1 VSYYIAKPSQILSQ
15 YVKQYWAI
23 EDCLPCGTEH
33 IQRIVPN
40 GLMELMFYIGDKPK
54 SLSDSKQISENT
66 ILSGQQR
73 SYYDIVVTGRLSL
86 FSISLQ
92 PYAARLIFDMPS
104 CEFFDQ
110 NVPVKYFLKNKIVEL
125 ESEIYESSSFEEKVC
140 IVEKFL
146 LDQIR
151 NGKQEYEINRIKNS
165 ISLINQSKGLV
176 SIDVLSNTACLSRRQ
191 YERVFAEYIGSS
203 PKQFLRTLRF
213 QNTLFEKQ
221 LNQKINLTEL
231 AFTCGYYDQAHMIN
245 DYKLLSGKTPS
256 QYFIEC
262 EPYSDY
268 FQ

>member
-1 VSYYIAKPSQILSQ
+1 VSYFIAKPSHILSQ

-23 EDCLPCGTEH
+23 EDCLPSGIEH

-40 GLMELMFYIGDKPK
+40 GLMELMFYLGDKPK
-54 SLSDSKQISENT
+54 SLNDSKQISENT
-66 ILSGQQR
+66 ILSGQQK

-92 PYAARLIFDMPS
+92 PYAASLLFDMPS
-104 CEFFDQ
+104 CEYFDQ
-110 NVPVKYFLKNKIVEL
+110 NVPVKYILKNKIGEL
-125 ESEIYESSSFEEKVC
+125 ESDIYESSSFEEKVC

-146 LDQIR
+146 LNQIR
-151 NGKQEYEINRIKNS
+151 KSRKEYELNRIKNS
-165 ISLINQSKGLV
+165 IFLINQTKGLV
-176 SIDVLSNTACLSRRQ
+176 SIDALSTSACLSRRQ

-221 LNQKINLTEL
+221 LNQKISLTEL
-231 AFTCGYYDQAHMIN
+231 AYTCGYYDQAHMIN
-245 DYKLLSGKTPS
+245 DYRLLSGKTPS